1 MFSHSSIKALFYF
14 CRIQNSFPSTKLA

>member
-1 MFSHSSIKALFYF
+1 MFSHSSIKASFYF